1 MRHEKLKK
9 AIALTFA
16 YVMLILMY
24 VPIVI
29 LIIYSFT
36 ESRTIGNWTGF
47 SFQLYVN
54 MFNDTE
60 IMGALKNSLI
70 IALSSSILATLIGTF
85 SAVGIYH
92 LRKAPKM
99 YMDTVSQITMVNADI
114 VTGIAFMLFFLMIK
128 VIPDGFLTLIIAHT
142 MICIPYVIMSVT
154 PRLTQ
159 LNPNLYEAGLDLGSS
174 PMKTMWTV
182 MLPQLIPGMISGFAL
197 AFTLS
202 LDDFVITKFINGNV
216 DTISTYLYT
225 KIKIKGVQP
234 ELRAMSTVILVAIM
248 LVLVFINVYN
258 KIKKNKTTKGV

>member
-1 MRHEKLKK
+1 MRHNKLKK
-9 AIALTFA
+9 CVALSFV
-16 YVMLILMY
+16 YIMLALMY
-24 VPIVI
+24 APIII

-47 SFQLYVN
+47 SFELYKN
-54 MFNDTE
+54 MFADPE
-60 IMGALKNSLI
+60 IMGAMTNSLI
-70 IALSSSILATLIGTF
+70 IALASSILATAIGTF

-92 LRKAPKM
+92 LKKAPKF

-114 VTGIAFMLFFLMIK
+114 VTGIAFMLFFLIIGI
-128 VIPDGFLTLIIAHT
+128 IPDGFGTLIIAHT
-142 MICIPYVIMSVT
+142 IICIPYVIMSVT

-174 PMKTMWTV
+174 PMKTMLTV
-182 MLPQLIPGMISGFAL
+182 ILPQLIPGMVGGFAL

-202 LDDFVITKFINGNV
+202 LDDFVITKFINGDV
-216 DTISTYLYT
+216 ETISTYLYT
-225 KIKIKGVQP
+225 KIKVKGIQP

-248 LVLVFINVYN
+248 LILVFINVYN